1 MKVSALITTYNR
13 RKHVFRAIESVLA
26 QTVPVDEIIVIDDG
40 STDGTSEFLRQRYC
54 ERVRVCRQENQGVG
68 AARRRAV
75 EEARG
80 EWVAFLDSDDEWL
93 PERNGEFVHAA
104 ASVPENVAW
113 IFGDTLFV
121 TDGKPEG
128 VSIFHGDG
136 LQVKAEGER
145 LARNFVGPA
154 WNPGRPACS
163 LIQSAFI
170 RRSALVE
177 LDCFRE
183 GLRHTEDFLA
193 TMQVASRYAFFA
205 IPRAVTRLY
214 RTLELAESSLEL
226 SHLRTLDQCQAR
238 LMGSA
243 LAAKVAGRDPWG
255 RIHEEMVRSI
265 CKIRAEENLPFR
277 RLALEQFKFGVSLK
291 SLLFMAAALWGASMV
306 RAGLATK
313 QKMRDMRKEIIEV
326 NDGSTAGRS
335 SAP

>member
-1 MKVSALITTYNR
+1 MKVSTLIPTYNR
-13 RKHVFRAIESVLA
+13 RNYICRAIDSALA
-26 QTVPVDEIIVIDDG
+26 QTLAVDEIVVIDDG
-40 STDGTSEFLRQRYC
+40 SRDGTSEFLRQRYC

-128 VSIFHGDG
+128 VSIFHRDG

-145 LARNFVGPA
+145 LAQNFVGPA
-154 WNPGRPACS
+154 WNPARPACS

-265 CKIRAEENLPFR
+265 CKIHAEENLPFR